1 MRHILLCT
9 QYDLDECTPIGLV
22 AYFIGWGYGDRF
34 APSPFEHPLKA

>member
-22 AYFIGWGYGDRF
+22 AYFIGWGMVT
-34 APSPFEHPLKA
+34 ASLHPPSNTR